1 MGGKDVLYGWFQ
13 VCRVLVVTKGDSLV
27 LLLSV
32 SRLLST
38 VLGVAG
44 EEVIQWERELIEGSV
59 VCKLEERNGVEPEE
73 GRLPAVVDLVS
84 SLGSDSVLENVPSEE
99 VAEMAPGTPDVAKG
113 AMVSDTGDV
122 NVLARM
128 VSAEDSVSVCR

>member
-1 MGGKDVLYGWFQ
+1 MDGKDVLYGWFQ
-13 VCRVLVVTKGDSLV
+13 VCRVLVVTKGNSLV

-32 SRLLST
+32 LRLLST

-59 VCKLEERNGVEPEE
+59 VYKVEEGNGVEAEE

-84 SLGSDSVLENVPSEE
+84 SLGSDSVLENGPSEE
-99 VAEMAPGTPDVAKG
+99 VAEMAPGTPDVAKE
-113 AMVSDTGDV
+113 AMASDTGDV

-128 VSAEDSVSVCR
+128 VSADDSVSVCG